1 MKGEIIMKKKIVSL
15 ALLLAL
21 ILSLPFSARAL
32 TSLNVYA
39 TARFARSYPVYS
51 GPGEYY
57 SRANS
62 GKAMYGGGVAR
73 VYGVTGDWIM
83 IGYGL
88 SDGSYRIGYITKDA
102 LPGMTDLKGSLNE
115 NLQFSG
121 TTMWAIDNCSLTD
134 DPVINNKSIFS
145 VQKGTAVIALAQMGT
160 DWTYVELQG
169 SSSLMRGFVRSRY
182 LSTDPN
188 AVAATPT
195 PRPTATPYVPP
206 VYYPTATP
214 YVPSYPTA
222 APSYSGNALLQS
234 LSHNCPNTG
243 VMVPASFN
251 PYQTAY
257 LLTVAD
263 WVSRV
268 TFTPVAMDYNAMI
281 YVNGQAIRSGQ
292 TSQVFNM
299 TDDPQAVT
307 IQVVNGTAS
316 TTYTVYLQRRPSE
329 KRTKVSAGYITSI
342 YSKNGDWRIKAD
354 LGTIKYSG
362 EDYNSGNISSFTNN
376 TGDIYDYVVDPN
388 CALYYGTKQ
397 NCYRA
402 YNIQEFMNNYLR
414 YGSSLYTLVYIEDE
428 IVAIFPYG
436 ADY

>member
-1 MKGEIIMKKKIVSL
+1 MKKRVICLAL
-15 ALLLAL
+15 ALLL
-21 ILSLPFSARAL
+21 ILSLAIPAQAAL

-57 SRANS
+57 YRANS

-88 SDGSYRIGYITKDA
+88 SDGSYRLGYITKDA
-102 LPGMTDLKGSLNE
+102 LSGMTDLKGTLKE
-115 NLQFSG
+115 NLSFSG
-121 TTMWAIDNCSLTD
+121 TTMWAIDKCSLTD

-145 VQKGTAVIALAQMGT
+145 VAKGTAVTALAQMGSE
-160 DWTYVELQG
+160 WTYVELQG
-169 SSSLMRGFVRSRY
+169 TSSLMRGFVRSRY

-188 AVAATPT
+188 AAVATAVPK
-195 PRPTATPYVPP
+195 PTATPYVPP

-214 YVPSYPTA
+214 YLPYYPTVTT
-222 APSYSGNALLQS
+222 APSYSGNSLLSS

-243 VMVPASFN
+243 VMVPSAFN

-268 TFTPVAMDYNAMI
+268 TFTPVAQDYNATI
-281 YVNGQAIRSGQ
+281 YVNGQVVRSGQ

-299 TDDPQAVT
+299 TDEPQAVS
-307 IQVVNGTAS
+307 IKVVSGTAS

-329 KRTKVSAGYITSI
+329 KRTKVSAGYISSI
-342 YSKNGDWRIKAD
+342 YMKNSDWRINAD
-354 LGTIKYSG
+354 LVTLKYSG
-362 EDYNSGNISSFTNN
+362 EDYNSGNFSTFTNGGVDN
-376 TGDIYDYVVDPN
+376 YDYVVDPN
-388 CALYYGTKQ
+388 CIFYYGTKQ

-402 YNIQEFMNNYLR
+402 YNIQEFLNNYQI